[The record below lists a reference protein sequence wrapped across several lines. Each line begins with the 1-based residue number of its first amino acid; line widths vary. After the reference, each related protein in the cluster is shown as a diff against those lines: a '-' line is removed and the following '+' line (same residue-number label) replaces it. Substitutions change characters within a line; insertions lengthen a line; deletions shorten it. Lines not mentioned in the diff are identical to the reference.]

1 MNCELRLKSCM
12 IRQSSELGRP
22 MLLFPPLLLLALNQL
37 LLCQQ
42 LLVLPV
48 FLLHLPDGLLHGPP
62 VVVGVGLGHVQPA
75 GAQTETLGVSR
86 LVVVVVV
93 IDVDVDAL
101 EPRGS
106 LAHRGCEQVRGGGGV
121 IGDDVV
127 VVFPRDH
134 AAGVDEEGGYPR
146 ALGLGDAVV
155 FAVHRRHL
163 VVTHLQAVVAPDVE
177 ATPLER
183 AHVLVGGELILSLLA
198 LELQRGHQLGDHHRA
213 RCEGDGRE
221 RQLPIGVFKKVS
233 IARKGRGRDRLGSSI
248 RRWFLTVTLE
258 LRLHHGILLPVRQGA
273 LHVIRHGLALR
284 LFLLPS
290 LDVLLRD
297 WHRGGGLG
305 LGAGKTLRPRRGSQ
319 QQDRRE

>member
-1 MNCELRLKSCM
+1 M

-22 MLLFPPLLLLALNQL
+22 LLLFPPLLLLALNQL

-48 FLLHLPDGLLHGPP
+48 FLLHLLDGLLHGPP

-86 LVVVVVV
+86 LVVVVVIV
-93 IDVDVDAL
+93 VDVDAL

-183 AHVLVGGELILSLLA
+183 AHVLVGGELILPLLA

-213 RCEGDGRE
+213 R
-221 RQLPIGVFKKVS
+221 
-233 IARKGRGRDRLGSSI
+233 
-248 RRWFLTVTLE
+248 VTLE

-290 LDVLLRD
+290 IDVLLRD